1 MVLWPRP
8 APRRLMWPP
17 RARQISLSD
26 KVSKGCSGVSSMCS
40 SEFFV
45 RVGRRRVD
53 APLHDPILNNPTA
66 DKVFAEVAIRQAM
79 DLGIDEDVAREVLDP
94 E

>member
-1 MVLWPRP
+1 
-8 APRRLMWPP
+8 
-17 RARQISLSD
+17 
-26 KVSKGCSGVSSMCS
+26 MCS
-40 SEFFV
+40 NEFFV

-79 DLGIDEDVAREVLDP
+79 DLGIDEDVAREVLNP